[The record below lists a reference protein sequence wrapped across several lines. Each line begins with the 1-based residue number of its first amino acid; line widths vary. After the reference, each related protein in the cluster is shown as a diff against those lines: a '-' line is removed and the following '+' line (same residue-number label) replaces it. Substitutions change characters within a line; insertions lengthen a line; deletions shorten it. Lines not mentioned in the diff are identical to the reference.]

1 MRHCYHLSWIITAL
15 CMTLVGTAVGQP
27 KPTSEDR
34 FNQAVELAKAGDY
47 EEAVE
52 ICREVI
58 ELLPASEHSRVH
70 KLLGYSYMKLSALP
84 DAWHH
89 LTRYLESSGKED
101 TAAGAWLQEVE
112 TSLKETH
119 HVKVTFTCEPPGT
132 TISLPARLTCPLTW
146 WFVPGKHL
154 VRADSPGYQPRNV
167 EVDVRERGDSGA
179 RKIRLTAIVPSKLP
193 GGETAGR
200 YDPGATVVTK
210 PVETGKPA
218 RALEWT
224 LIGSGLALGVTG
236 GIFQGIGFSKNE
248 DLHSKYLDSTDY
260 SLAADA
266 KSAYDKAYRD
276 EVRPKEIASYVLY
289 GVGGAAIVAGVVT
302 WLVREP
308 RGGEAETGAF
318 SISPLPI
325 SGGTGALMTLDF

>member
-1 MRHCYHLSWIITAL
+1 MRYRYLLCWISVL
-15 CMTLVGTAVGQP
+15 YMTLVGTAVGQP
-27 KPTSEDR
+27 KPTPEDR
-34 FNQAVELAKAGDY
+34 FNQAVEMAKTGDY

-58 ELLPASEHSRVH
+58 ERLPASEHSRVH
-70 KLLGYSYMKLSALP
+70 KLLGYAYKKLDMFP
-84 DAWHH
+84 NAWHY

-101 TAAGAWLQEVE
+101 TTAGGWLQEVE
-112 TSLKETH
+112 ATLKRT

-132 TISLPARLTCPLTW
+132 TISLPASLTCPLTW

-154 VRADSPGYQPRNV
+154 VRADSPGYKPRNV

-179 RKIRLTAIVPSKLP
+179 RKIRLTALAQRKPPVEGS
-193 GGETAGR
+193 AGR
-200 YDPGATVVTK
+200 NDSGTTVVTR
-210 PVETGKPA
+210 PVESGKPA

-236 GIFQGIGFSKNE
+236 GIFQGIGYSKNE
-248 DLHSKYLDSTDY
+248 DLHSKYLGSTDY

-276 EVRPKEIASYVLY
+276 DVRPKEITSYVLY
-289 GVGGAAIVAGVVT
+289 GIGGAAIVAGVVT
-302 WLVREP
+302 WLIRQP
-308 RGGEAETGAF
+308 LAGAEVPDAAF
-318 SISPLPI
+318 SITPLSVP
-325 SGGTGALMTLDF
+325 GGSGALMTLGF